1 MAFVTVVAV
10 RDFLYHGYKV
20 HRGEA
25 IEISPVEAAAHAFAH
40 NVTLDRHAKPTYH
53 TREMVAAEQQ
63 TAAVF
68 VEPVPDLPKR
78 RRRSRKAKA

>member
-10 RDFLYHGYKV
+10 RDFLYHGYQV

-53 TREMVAAEQQ
+53 TREMVP
-63 TAAVF
+63 
-68 VEPVPDLPKR
+68 VEPPQTVVVVAEVPAPPKK